1 MTRTTLQ
8 KVLVLGFFLPADKPE
23 VQKTPPV
30 YKSHARPDQEITT
43 GRLDSLFV
51 AWDGKQLD
59 VADPTGAINLLQFN
73 ALHIVD
79 WSINSELSF
88 AVASYLRAHNIPTSN
103 ASILQ
108 ANPETKLG
116 EMVRLSQ
123 DDISYPK
130 SFYAGKSH
138 KMVALYNWAHEA
150 HGLQFPVIVKGTEA
164 AQGADN
170 FMARSMEELQNLP
183 LRPETRYIMQEC
195 IPNEFD
201 YRVLVIGGRVTA
213 IIKRSRTNTDSH
225 LNNISQG
232 ASAELIPAEELPE
245 ICDLALRA
253 AKTMGRL
260 DHAGVD
266 ILVDS
271 ETGKPYVLEV
281 NRRPDMAGGQ
291 PEIVERKLNA
301 LYDYIATL

>member
-1 MTRTTLQ
+1 MTKKAQ
-8 KVLVLGFFLPADKPE
+8 QQVLVLGFFLPADKPE
-23 VQKTPPV
+23 AQKTPPV
-30 YKSHARPDQEITT
+30 YRSHARPDQEITT

-51 AWDGKQLD
+51 AWDGKQLQ
-59 VADPTGAINLLQFN
+59 VADPTSTIDPLQFD

-79 WSINSELSF
+79 WSINVELSY
-88 AVASYLRAHNIPTSN
+88 AVAHYLQAHNIPTSN
-103 ASILQ
+103 PSILQ

-116 EMVRLSQ
+116 EMIRLCQ
-123 DDISYPK
+123 EDIPYPK

-138 KMVALYNWAHEA
+138 KLVALYEWAHQTY
-150 HGLQFPVIVKGTEA
+150 GLQFPIIVKGTEA
-164 AQGADN
+164 AQGDDN

-183 LRPETRYIMQEC
+183 VRPTVRYIMQEC
-195 IPNEFD
+195 IPNQFD

-213 IIKRSRTNTDSH
+213 IIKRSRTNAESH

-232 ASAELIPAEELPE
+232 ALAELISIEASPE
-245 ICDLALRA
+245 IRDVALRA
-253 AKTMGRL
+253 AKAMGRL

-266 ILVDS
+266 ILANSD
-271 ETGKPYVLEV
+271 TGALYVLEV

-291 PEIVERKLNA
+291 PEIIAHKLSA